1 MYLEKGNSVQYN
13 LIYMLYS
20 SLGSKKDGKVVLLG
34 LQLGK
39 VKLKIKILDY

>member
-1 MYLEKGNSVQYN
+1 MYLDEGNSVQYN

-20 SLGSKKDGKVVLLG
+20 SLGSVKDGKVVLLG
-34 LQLGK
+34 LQPRK